1 MDFLTEEQVFKMLKN
16 EPAAFV
22 ARVNPVGTL
31 DVVRHEP
38 WINLVLQSGENSAD
52 PRRRTW
58 SVIFN
63 WKTRDGRQGQGVGA
77 EEEKKWVAAI
87 LNVPAVRDDPY
98 IQTWITL
105 KEEEQRVF
113 EKIHRTRAE

>member
-1 MDFLTEEQVFKMLKN
+1 MNFLTEEQVFKMLKN
-16 EPAAFV
+16 EPFAFV

-31 DVVRHEP
+31 DVVRCEP
-38 WINLVLQSGENSAD
+38 WINLVLQSGECSAD

-63 WKTRDGRQGQGVGA
+63 WKTKDGRQGQSVGA
-77 EEEKKWVAAI
+77 EEEKKWIAAI
-87 LNVPAVRDDPY
+87 LNIPAVRDDPY

-105 KEEEQRVF
+105 KEKEQRVY
-113 EKIHRTRAE
+113 ERTYRAWA